1 MSIFLVFVV
10 FLHFIK
16 SQNNYMRTVR
26 SQTKIIATIGPAS
39 ASKEVMFQMI
49 EEGVDLFR
57 LNFSHSSRED
67 HQKVINI
74 INELNL
80 ELNTNIGILADLQG
94 PKLRIGEIEN
104 NRIDL
109 NENDIVTFVTEKCL
123 GTIEKIYMSYQAFPM
138 DVSIGETILIDD
150 GKIKLE
156 VTETNHKDT
165 VKARVIHGGP
175 LSSRKGVN
183 LPNTKISQPSMTAE
197 DVLNANFALE
207 NNVDWIAL
215 SFVRSANDVVELKKL
230 IEEKKGH
237 AGVIAK
243 IEKPEALNDIDNII
257 EKADGV
263 MVARGDL
270 GVEVPFDRVPVIQ
283 KKIVAKCIEK
293 SKPVIIATQMM
304 ESMITN
310 FTPTRA
316 EATDVANAVLDG
328 ADSLMLSG
336 ETSVGKY
343 PALTI
348 RCMQQIIDWTENN
361 GYLYHNEHTPIETTS
376 RFLPDSIC
384 YHATKMAFQ
393 THAKAIVTFT
403 HSGYTAFRIS
413 SHRPQSD
420 IFAFTNNRQIL
431 RKMSLVWGVRAY
443 HCKDFEKIDEAIAY
457 SLKLLKEKDLIS
469 DGDVIVHAGSTPLN
483 EKGQTNMLKL
493 SFV

>member
-1 MSIFLVFVV
+1 
-10 FLHFIK
+10 
-16 SQNNYMRTVR
+16 MRTVR

-104 NRIDL
+104 NRINL

-156 VTETNHKDT
+156 VTETNRKDT
-165 VKARVIHGGP
+165 VKAKVIHGGA

-197 DVLNANFALE
+197 DILNANFALE
-207 NNVDWIAL
+207 NNADWIAL

-230 IEEKKGH
+230 IEEKNGH

-270 GVEVPFDRVPVIQ
+270 GVEVSFDHVPVIQ

-293 SKPVIIATQMM
+293 SKPV
-304 ESMITN
+304 S
-310 FTPTRA
+310 
-316 EATDVANAVLDG
+316 
-328 ADSLMLSG
+328 
-336 ETSVGKY
+336 
-343 PALTI
+343 
-348 RCMQQIIDWTENN
+348 
-361 GYLYHNEHTPIETTS
+361 
-376 RFLPDSIC
+376 
-384 YHATKMAFQ
+384 
-393 THAKAIVTFT
+393 
-403 HSGYTAFRIS
+403 
-413 SHRPQSD
+413 
-420 IFAFTNNRQIL
+420 
-431 RKMSLVWGVRAY
+431 
-443 HCKDFEKIDEAIAY
+443 
-457 SLKLLKEKDLIS
+457 
-469 DGDVIVHAGSTPLN
+469 
-483 EKGQTNMLKL
+483 
-493 SFV
+493 